1 VPAARLCT
9 ACRRRYK
16 RGLRGETGDDLTFRE
31 WQVVAGIANG
41 KLNKEIAH
49 MLNLTEGTV
58 RVYVARIFRKVG
70 VNNRTLLARRFW
82 VGPPVVTNSDVEH
95 YVHAAAD

>member
-1 VPAARLCT
+1 VGQA
-9 ACRRRYK
+9 
-16 RGLRGETGDDLTFRE
+16 LTFRE

-49 MLNLTEGTV
+49 MLRLTEGTV
-58 RVYVARIFRKVG
+58 RVYVNRIFRKVG

-82 VGPPVVTNSDVEH
+82 VGPPVRSDDDIEQ
-95 YVHAAAD
+95 YAHAAAD